1 MDQFKNL
8 INGLSLLHRASIAA
22 AVLIAGGAIFAV
34 VHFRREGDFR
44 PLYTSMAPE
53 DAAQVVQKLKES
65 GVDYRLAENGST
77 VLVASARLADSRLTL
92 ASAGLPKS
100 GRIGFELF
108 DKTNFGATE
117 LVEHINYQ
125 RALEGELER
134 SIMSMAEVVQARV
147 HLTFPKESVFLDQQQ
162 PAKASVM
169 VRLHPGARLSPQNV
183 VAVSHLVASAVEGL
197 NPDGVAVLDID
208 GNLLSR
214 PRLGGASGDSQV
226 TSEALEVRQQIERDL
241 VSKINATLEPL
252 LGASQFRAGA
262 SVDCDLTSA
271 EQQEETYNP
280 DQSVMVTSQKTEDT
294 NDRSPAGG
302 IPGTAANLPHPPG
315 QSTSGSGTSH
325 RTENVTYQ
333 SSRVVKHT
341 RIPQGVIR
349 RMSLS
354 VLVGQPGHWEGAGK
368 SRRRVVVPPSPE
380 TLKTIRDLV
389 AGVTGFSADRGDQL
403 IVETLPFESA
413 IEADPGLF
421 APPSTARPAGPPWLD
436 SLMKYQSAILIAV
449 ALLTVFSLLAWI
461 ALRFLKKRPAR
472 GGNAE
477 NSKELPQAG
486 YERTAVSPAATESG
500 SIAVS
505 VPAAAAGSQAA
516 GVPAAALPVPDERT
530 AGRIRTLVQNEPDV
544 AANVVRMWLQNHQR
558 S

>member
-8 INGLSLLHRASIAA
+8 INGLTLLHRASIAA
-22 AVLIAGGAIFAV
+22 AAIIAGAAIFAV
-34 VHFRREGDFR
+34 VHYRHEGDFR
-44 PLYTSMAPE
+44 PLYSAMAPE
-53 DAAQVVQKLKES
+53 DAALVVQKLKES
-65 GVDYRLAENGST
+65 GVDYRLAENGGT
-77 VLVASARLADSRLTL
+77 VLVSSARLADSRLTL
-92 ASAGLPKS
+92 AAAGLPKS

-134 SIMSMAEVVQARV
+134 SVLSMTEVVLARV

-169 VRLHPGARLSPQNV
+169 VKLRPGARLSPQNV
-183 VAVSHLVASAVEGL
+183 IAVSHLVASAVEGL
-197 NPDGVAVLDID
+197 NPDGVAVLDMD

-214 PRLGGASGDSQV
+214 PRLAASGDSQV
-226 TSEALEVRQQIERDL
+226 TSESLEVRQQIERDL
-241 VSKINATLEPL
+241 VSKINVTLEPL
-252 LGASQFRAGA
+252 LGASEFRAGA

-271 EQQEETYNP
+271 EQQEETFNP
-280 DQSVMVTSQKTEDT
+280 DQSVMVSSQKSEDT
-294 NDRSPAGG
+294 NERPSAGG

-315 QSTSGSGTSH
+315 QSTSSGSTH

-354 VLVGQPGHWEGAGK
+354 VLIGQPAHWEGAGK

-380 TLKTIRDLV
+380 KLKTIRDLI
-389 AGVTGFSADRGDQL
+389 AGVTGFSAERGDQL

-413 IEADPGLF
+413 VDADPGLF
-421 APPSTARPAGPPWLD
+421 SPLSTAKPSAGPPWLD
-436 SLMKYQSAILIAV
+436 FILKYQSTILIAV
-449 ALLTVFSLLAWI
+449 ALLTAFSFLLRM
-461 ALRFLKKRPAR
+461 ALGFMSKRPAPSA
-472 GGNAE
+472 NVE
-477 NSKELPQAG
+477 IPPELPAVAQQD
-486 YERTAVSPAATESG
+486 RRQSVSPPAQESA
-500 SIAVS
+500 S
-505 VPAAAAGSQAA
+505 AAASLP
-516 GVPAAALPVPDERT
+516 VPPAAALPPPDEK
-530 AGRIRTLVQNEPDV
+530 AVGRIRTLVQNEPDV
-544 AANVVRMWLQNHQR
+544 AANVVRMWLQNQR

>member
-1 MDQFKNL
+1 MDQLKNL
-8 INGLSLLHRASIAA
+8 INGLSLLHRASIVA
-22 AVLIAGGAIFAV
+22 AVLIAGGFIYAV
-34 VHFRREGDFR
+34 VHYRHEGDFR
-44 PLYTSMAPE
+44 PLYSAMAPE
-53 DAAQVVQKLKES
+53 DAALVVQKLKES
-65 GVDYRLAENGST
+65 GVDYRLAENGAT
-77 VLVASARLADSRLTL
+77 VMVASARLADSRLTL

-117 LVEHINYQ
+117 LVEHVNYQ

-134 SIMSMAEVVQARV
+134 SVMSMAEVVQARV
-147 HLTFPKESVFLDQQQ
+147 HLSFPKESVFLDQQQ

-169 VRLHPGARLSPQNV
+169 VKLHTGARLSPQNV
-183 VAVSHLVASAVEGL
+183 VALSHLVASAVEGL
-197 NPDGVAVLDID
+197 NPNGVAVLDMD

-214 PRLGGASGDSQV
+214 PRLAATSDSQV

-241 VSKINATLEPL
+241 VSKINVTLEPL
-252 LGASQFRAGA
+252 LGVSEFRAGA

-271 EQQEETYNP
+271 EQQEETFNP
-280 DQSVMVTSQKTEDT
+280 DQSVMVSSQKSEDT
-294 NDRSPAGG
+294 NDRAAAGG

-315 QSTSGSGTSH
+315 QSNTVGSSH

-354 VLVGQPGHWEGAGK
+354 VLVGQPAHWEGAGK

-380 TLKTIRDLV
+380 KLKTIRDLV
-389 AGVTGFSADRGDQL
+389 AGVTGFSAERGDQL

-421 APPSTARPAGPPWLD
+421 SPVSTAKPSAGPPWLD
-436 SLMKYQSAILIAV
+436 FLIKYQSVILIVV
-449 ALLTVFSLLAWI
+449 ALLTVFSFLIRI
-461 ALRFLKKRPAR
+461 ALRFMSKRPAQ
-472 GGNAE
+472 NAAPE
-477 NSKELPQAG
+477 ISRELPATGQDRRQPPAPISPDS
-486 YERTAVSPAATESG
+486 VSAS
-500 SIAVS
+500 
-505 VPAAAAGSQAA
+505 AAA
-516 GVPAAALPVPDERT
+516 PLPMTAAALPPADEKA
-530 AGRIRTLVQNEPDV
+530 AGRIRTLAENEPDL
-544 AANVVRMWLQNHQR
+544 AANVLRMWLQNQR